1 VAQALK
7 PLGIVSMRQYF
18 TAMAAAAAV
27 SFSLLP
33 ASGAIA
39 MTVGTASG
47 IQRGLANTS
56 AVEQVVRVCRHRF
69 FTSRRECFVDRSRP
83 PTVCHRIRGTNR
95 LDCY

>member
-1 VAQALK
+1 
-7 PLGIVSMRQYF
+7 MRRYF
-18 TAMAAAAAV
+18 TAMAIAAAI

-33 ASGAIA
+33 ASSAIA

-47 IQRGLANTS
+47 VQQGLAETN
-56 AVEQVVRVCRHRF
+56 AVEKVVRVCRHRF

-95 LDCY
+95 MDCY

>member
-1 VAQALK
+1 MQ
-7 PLGIVSMRQYF
+7 RYF
-18 TAMAAAAAV
+18 TAMAVAAAI
-27 SFSLLP
+27 SFSLLS

-47 IQRGLANTS
+47 VQQGLAETN
-56 AVEQVVRVCRHRF
+56 AIEQVVRVCRHRF

-95 LDCY
+95 MDCY

>member
-1 VAQALK
+1 
-7 PLGIVSMRQYF
+7 MRRYF
-18 TAMAAAAAV
+18 TSMAVAAAI
-27 SFSLLP
+27 SLSLLP
-33 ASGAIA
+33 APSAIA

-47 IQRGLANTS
+47 IQQGLAKTN
-56 AVEQVVRVCRHRF
+56 AVEPVVRVCRHRQ

>member
-1 VAQALK
+1 MAVVAAI
-7 PLGIVSMRQYF
+7 P
-18 TAMAAAAAV
+18 
-27 SFSLLP
+27 FSLLSAP
-33 ASGAIA
+33 SAIA

-47 IQRGLANTS
+47 IQQGLAQTS
-56 AVEQVVRVCRHRF
+56 AVERVVRVCRHRF